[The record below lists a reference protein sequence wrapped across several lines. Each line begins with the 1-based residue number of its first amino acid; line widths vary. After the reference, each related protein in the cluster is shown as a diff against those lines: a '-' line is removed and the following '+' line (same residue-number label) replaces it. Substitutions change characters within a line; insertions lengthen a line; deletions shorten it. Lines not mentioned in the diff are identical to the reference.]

1 MKSGR
6 TFTALVLLVA
16 CWGNSHVAGADPSD
30 PSYEQQQV
38 DTTAA
43 QEYFDSLLGH
53 DFYIFRKLSRWWN
66 EVDYRGSKVSAVDM
80 HLHTGFWD
88 DLPESFQETLL
99 ETIPFPFNFP
109 LLAEPFVNI
118 LLSAY
123 GIGAQLVCSRIQ
135 RGVLFAVYAPE
146 TTGLAENKFVE
157 TQIKNWPNK
166 FYGLASLPVDN
177 WEHNEDE
184 ALDLLREYLAL
195 PEFIGVK
202 MAHPHMK
209 INFNDPRFYSIY
221 GVAQEFSKP
230 VFIHTG
236 LAASEGSFT
245 NKEASHPDFTE
256 EFIQLYPDVI
266 FILGHMGNK
275 AVFEGLDDPFDACFR
290 LATKYSNVYLE
301 ASALGS
307 SSNDPDGDILTSVYQ
322 DAKDLNLIDRM
333 LYGSDGPQFPGYLQ
347 TYLESTLAA
356 MERADYTVDEAER
369 VLDKNFNE
377 LFGVW

>member
-1 MKSGR
+1 M
-6 TFTALVLLVA
+6 V
-16 CWGNSHVAGADPSD
+16 GADQSD
-30 PSYEQQQV
+30 LPLEPP
-38 DTTAA
+38 DAEAAA
-43 QEYFDSLLGH
+43 QEYFHNS
-53 DFYIFRKLSRWWN
+53 YTFRKLSRWWN
-66 EVDYRGSKVSAVDM
+66 QVDYRGSKVSAVDM
-80 HLHTGFWD
+80 HLHTGLWD

-99 ETIPFPFNFP
+99 ETIPFPFNCP

-123 GIGAQLVCSRIQ
+123 GIGSQLLCSRIS
-135 RGVLFAVYAPE
+135 RGVLFAVYAPD
-146 TTGLAENKFVE
+146 TTGLAENKFVKE
-157 TQIKNWPNK
+157 QIEQWPNK

-177 WEHNEDE
+177 WEENEE
-184 ALDLLREYLAL
+184 KALNLLRKYLAR

-236 LAASEGSFT
+236 LAATEGSFT
-245 NKEASHPDFTE
+245 NPEATHPDFTE
-256 EFIQLYPDVI
+256 EFIQLYPDVT

-275 AVFEGLDDPFDACFR
+275 AVFDGLDDPFDACFR
-290 LATKYSNVYLE
+290 LAGQYSNVYLE

-333 LYGSDGPQFPGYLQ
+333 LYGSDGPQFPGYVQSYLQ
-347 TYLESTLAA
+347 STLSA
-356 MERADYTVDEAER
+356 MERADYTVHEAEQ